1 MALLQVRN
9 FPEEEYE
16 ILAQM
21 AKMQNR
27 SIAQQTVYIL
37 HNAIMEELEN
47 SKLNRKKAI
56 NSALM
61 AAENIPEYK
70 AIPPVQKFIREDRDR

>member
-16 ILAQM
+16 NLAQM

-27 SIAQQTVYIL
+27 SIAQQTITII
-37 HNAIMEELEN
+37 HNAIMQEREN
-47 SKLNRKKAI
+47 NKLNRRKAI
-56 NSALM
+56 NSAIIV
-61 AAENIPEYK
+61 AENAPEYK
-70 AIPPVQKFIREDRDR
+70 TMPSAEQFIREDRDR